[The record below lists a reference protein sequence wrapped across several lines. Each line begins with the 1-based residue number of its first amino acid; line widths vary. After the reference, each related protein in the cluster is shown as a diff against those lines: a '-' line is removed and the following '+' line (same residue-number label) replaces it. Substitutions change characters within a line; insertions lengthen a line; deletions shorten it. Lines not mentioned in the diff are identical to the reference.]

1 MGFEPTHTFV
11 FQKSR
16 ARSFLESGAL
26 DRSAILPYKVYCTV
40 PFGLFAVVLP
50 FWKVQ
55 IRNLFWHIV
64 SNFWSFLFKVLNWS
78 SNNQL
83 CQCKKVPFTRG
94 FNLIFVL
101 LQGYVLNPSPL
112 WCNKSFDRELSSR
125 VLIPLNFQKQNCF
138 WFCIVFNSWDT
149 AQCLK
154 SSDRSGI
161 RTHAHIRVPEISSEN
176 FSWVWRLRPLGH
188 PAL

>member
-1 MGFEPTHTFV
+1 MIKKHLTRVGFEPTHTFV

-16 ARSFLESGAL
+16 ARNFLQSGAL

-64 SNFWSFLFKVLNWS
+64 SNFWSFFFKVLNWS

-83 CQCKKVPFTRG
+83 CQCKKVPFTRC
-94 FNLIFVL
+94 FNLIFVF

-112 WCNKSFDRELSSR
+112 WCNKNFDRELWSL
-125 VLIPLNFQKQNCF
+125 V
-138 WFCIVFNSWDT
+138 V
-149 AQCLK
+149 
-154 SSDRSGI
+154 
-161 RTHAHIRVPEISSEN
+161 V
-176 FSWVWRLRPLGH
+176 PLGFQSKTAFGF
-188 PAL
+188 ALFLIHEILSNA